1 MENVI
6 KFIQEWGYTILFVVY
21 VIGTCIKMG
30 KQWTEKKAYS
40 LMLVAKQQ
48 AKEDILNNGQE
59 QEEFV
64 VDALYLIL
72 SRLKIPFITKDKLK
86 PYVHML
92 YLKAMDLI
100 DDGKVNKSVG

>member
-1 MENVI
+1 MENVM
-6 KFIQEWGYTILFVVY
+6 KFIQEWGYTILFVIY

-40 LMLVAKQQ
+40 IMLVAKQQ
-48 AKEDILNNGQE
+48 AKEDILKNGQE

-72 SRLKIPFITKDKLK
+72 SRLKIPFITKDNLIPIVRKL
-86 PYVHML
+86 YS
-92 YLKAMDLI
+92 KAMNLI
-100 DDGKVNKSVG
+100 DYGMIN